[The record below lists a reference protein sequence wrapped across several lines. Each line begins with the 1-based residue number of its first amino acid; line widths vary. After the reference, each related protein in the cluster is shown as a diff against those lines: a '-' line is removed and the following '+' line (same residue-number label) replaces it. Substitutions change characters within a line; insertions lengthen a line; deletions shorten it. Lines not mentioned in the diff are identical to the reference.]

1 MPQSDEYNRKQT
13 TAPAVEA
20 YKSNFQTMHLNAF
33 RTVLYVGVGLKLPL
47 RIFEHVLVI
56 FLFCDTVLLDHAF
69 VFANLGVLH
78 MFRELF
84 QCILLSAI
92 VLNNA

>member
-1 MPQSDEYNRKQT
+1 MNAT
-13 TAPAVEA
+13 
-20 YKSNFQTMHLNAF
+20 KSKRPRLHWPLINLTS
-33 RTVLYVGVGLKLPL
+33 RRCTWTPSEVLYVGVGQKIPL

-69 VFANLGVLH
+69 AFANLGVLH

-92 VLNNA
+92 LLNNA